1 MDATTLIATLQE
13 AMPEAQLEAAA
24 SVDLQATAYVSRDAL
39 PALARLLRDRED
51 LAFTFLAELT
61 AADFWPRQ
69 PRFEIVYILVSI
81 TRRLRLR
88 LKVRLH
94 GNDAHIGTVSDVWP
108 AANWLEREVWD
119 LFGVVF
125 DGHPDPRRLLMPD
138 DWEGHPLRKDYPV
151 QLRKDAQTYMPLQ
164 VTEEEF
170 KANMERDRFQRGSVK
185 PK

>member
-1 MDATTLIATLQE
+1 MDATALIATLQE

-88 LKVRLH
+88 LKVRLD
-94 GNDAHIGTVSDVWP
+94 GNDAHVGTVSDVWP

-125 DGHPDPRRLLMPD
+125 DGHPDQRRLLMPD

-151 QLRKDAQTYMPLQ
+151 QIRKHADWAQPLQ

-170 KANMERDRFQRGSVK
+170 RSNVAKDRLARE
-185 PK
+185 